1 MDGFV
6 LGEEFAFEVGLFFW
20 SANVGR
26 YRRKARIFGHD
37 GEHLPE
43 IRPVVRGGMQEPAG
57 GEQPV
62 DQVDDR
68 CAENPVAGVAVF
80 RPGIGKEDEDGRNGG
95 GRHAIFKG
103 LARFADQM
111 MRRKSIF
118 CCPSDLRNTYR
129 RSYTL
134 NQKLTIVTTAEGDY
148 SGQPKYKLHQL
159 RNPSSLILASEFQQ
173 YRSGSAIY
181 HNRLFEPQYAAT
193 GDFSWPFPDQ
203 RCFHGGFRNNS
214 VFLDLHA
221 ATVNPLVY
229 RDLRYWQP

>member
-1 MDGFV
+1 MKRTVFFTMIELLVVVSILVV
-6 LGEEFAFEVGLFFW
+6 LVFLLLPALSGARESSLRMVCLSGEKQIAVALAQYIGD
-20 SANVGR
+20 
-26 YRRKARIFGHD
+26 HD
-37 GEHLPE
+37 DWIVP
-43 IRPVVRGGMQEPAG
+43 
-57 GEQPV
+57 
-62 DQVDDR
+62 
-68 CAENPVAGVAVF
+68 GVARSPIWEPEKNHGWDVLVWGYLSEI
-80 RPGIGKEDEDGRNGG
+80 PV
-95 GRHAIFKG
+95 
-103 LARFADQM
+103 ARFADQM

-203 RCFHGGFRNNS
+203 RCFHGGVRNNS